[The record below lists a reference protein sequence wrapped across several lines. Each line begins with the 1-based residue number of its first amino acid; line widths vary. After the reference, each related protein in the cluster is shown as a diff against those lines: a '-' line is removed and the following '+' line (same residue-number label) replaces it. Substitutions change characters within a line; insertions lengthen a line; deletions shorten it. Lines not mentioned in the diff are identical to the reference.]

1 MLVTSEFDG
10 MGVAG
15 GGVVVLFTV
24 LFFFFYI
31 LGASVANT
39 CLLLVIIA
47 KFNKAIIA
55 EEWQTFISSCI
66 SASQCQGGYFK
77 TGDLIKAMARRLEVS
92 F

>member
-1 MLVTSEFDG
+1 MRVTSEFDG

-15 GGVVVLFTV
+15 GVVVILLFS
-24 LFFFFYI
+24 FYI

-39 CLLLVIIA
+39 RLLLVIIA
-47 KFNKAIIA
+47 KSNKAIIA
-55 EEWQTFISSCI
+55 EEWQTFISPCV

-77 TGDLIKAMARRLEVS
+77 IGDLIKAMARRLEVS